1 MSTPDLLASLGGLT
15 TSNAAPAI
23 NPATEP
29 ANIRSGG
36 AKAQQAYA
44 TALQFEQV
52 LVNELAQQ
60 LTASATA
67 SDSSDDSSDDG
78 SDDST
83 DSTDSSSLLGSGPA
97 ANETAQLLPGALTS
111 SIMSNGG
118 LGNLADTLAASIDPA
133 INNPTTSKTT
143 SPAAGGAEA

>member
-1 MSTPDLLASLGGLT
+1 MSTPDLLASLGALT
-15 TSNAAPAI
+15 TSSAAPAI

-67 SDSSDDSSDDG
+67 SDSSGDSSG
-78 SDDST
+78 DS
-83 DSTDSSSLLGSGPA
+83 SDSSSLLGSGPA
-97 ANETAQLLPGALTS
+97 ASESAQLLPGALTS
-111 SIMSNGG
+111 SIMGSGG

-133 INNPTTSKTT
+133 INNPATSKAT
-143 SPAAGGAEA
+143 SPTAGEATA